1 MNKKQKEKLFNG
13 CSSFVK
19 WTATIILAFG
29 LSMQLSTTGSEDIV
43 IASLGLMFTG
53 VVLFIVYSI
62 ISHDRSVMLLS
73 TIGFAVIVGALLD
86 TESARLLVPEL
97 AIYEEE
103 GFFTKYGKIIITVLK
118 EFA

>member
-1 MNKKQKEKLFNG
+1 MSETNSFNNDDTPMNKKQKEKLFNG

-62 ISHDRSVMLLS
+62 IL
-73 TIGFAVIVGALLD
+73 
-86 TESARLLVPEL
+86 
-97 AIYEEE
+97 
-103 GFFTKYGKIIITVLK
+103 IT
-118 EFA
+118 